1 MRRIRLSGI
10 RKKLTA
16 TQKRS
21 VLCVYLSSPNGA
33 RLFLYALYTLKTHKT
48 LKNNI
53 VSIIR
58 LSSASIKQIGQRK
71 RNLRSSFLGSYIRR
85 DLDPLHTAEPRN
97 PTANVGGND
106 LKIKN
111 NENIPSA
118 TSQSSTEQSTSKNNT
133 ITTTELLK
141 RKEIEE
147 QFKAATDHIHSLQK
161 SFSCGMIDAEKLQG
175 EVSEMEDKRKKL
187 LKKLHPYSI
196 KKIISTDGTKRERI
210 RTRWTT
216 RLQDETQKNGYRLVR
231 ASDEETLYL
240 TLYRHYGLLPDRN
253 VPKGKAPAV
262 SLEGLYDHWIQYRL
276 LKVRPGTVKKDM
288 ATWKK
293 YFEGEPI
300 TRQRL
305 DSIKASEAF
314 RWLSEKVTTY
324 HLSYRQYSEIRGLW
338 NQIESFAFND
348 DLINRRLIHNLES
361 PAKSLFARNE
371 ARYREDATFSKDEL
385 RMVYDTAE
393 VLYHK
398 SHFNTAYLGLILDIF
413 LGFRAN
419 EIVCLKWS
427 CIDTV
432 KKTVTITQSESP
444 KYDLVDGRM
453 VWNGYEV
460 MEHLKCGH
468 IERTVPL
475 PPEAEKI
482 LGKIRKENLKHG
494 VLSEYVFVQ
503 KNGER
508 IHTRS
513 FQKALNKVYKELG
526 WENKT
531 GGMHEFRRTY
541 ATSLIGNV
549 SDKSVQQWMGH
560 KDWHTT
566 MQYYEYVEK
575 TPDPDAAATVS
586 QAIWG

>member
-1 MRRIRLSGI
+1 M
-10 RKKLTA
+10 KKPKISNVPTA
-16 TQKRS
+16 T
-21 VLCVYLSSPNGA
+21 
-33 RLFLYALYTLKTHKT
+33 
-48 LKNNI
+48 
-53 VSIIR
+53 
-58 LSSASIKQIGQRK
+58 
-71 RNLRSSFLGSYIRR
+71 
-85 DLDPLHTAEPRN
+85 LHPF
-97 PTANVGGND
+97 
-106 LKIKN
+106 
-111 NENIPSA
+111 
-118 TSQSSTEQSTSKNNT
+118 TSQPD
-133 ITTTELLK
+133 TTQTTLLSELQK
-141 RKEIEE
+141 QKDVEE
-147 QFKAATDHIHSLQK
+147 QFQAATEHLLSLQK
-161 SFSCGMIDAEKLQG
+161 SFSCGMISAEKLQG
-175 EVSEMEDKRKKL
+175 EVNEMEDKRKKL

-196 KKIISTDGTKRERI
+196 KKITSTDGTKRERVRI
-210 RTRWTT
+210 RWTT
-216 RLQDETQKNGYRLVR
+216 RLPDETQKSGYRMVR
-231 ASDEETLYL
+231 AADEEALYQ
-240 TLYRHYGLLPDRN
+240 TLYRHYGLLPDKKVR
-253 VPKGKAPAV
+253 KGKAPAV

-293 YFEGEPI
+293 YFEGDPI
-300 TRQRL
+300 TKQRL

-324 HLSYRQYSEIRGLW
+324 HLTYRQYAEIRGLW

-348 DLINRRLIHNLES
+348 DLISRRLIHNLEA
-361 PAKSLFARNE
+361 PAKSLFARND

-385 RMVYDTAE
+385 RQLYDTAMM
-393 VLYHK
+393 LYCK
-398 SHFNTAYLGLILDIF
+398 SHFNTAYLGLTLDIF

-432 KKTVTITQSESP
+432 NKTVTITQSESP
-444 KYDLVDGRM
+444 KYDMVDGKM
-453 VWNGYEV
+453 VWNGFEV
-460 MEHLKCGH
+460 MDHLKCGH
-468 IERTVPL
+468 MERTVPL
-475 PPEAEKI
+475 PAEAEKI
-482 LGKIRKENLKHG
+482 LGVIRKENLKHG

-503 KNGER
+503 RNGDR

-541 ATSLIGNV
+541 ATSLIGSV